1 MGKVCLV
8 LKWTFWSRDGII
20 RNLRGTDGSMS
31 GEASKGLVRSCD
43 GQGIEAE
50 LGLE

>member
-1 MGKVCLV
+1 
-8 LKWTFWSRDGII
+8 
-20 RNLRGTDGSMS
+20 MS

-50 LGLE
+50 LGLEWDGYTGRNSFIVVSRMKLF